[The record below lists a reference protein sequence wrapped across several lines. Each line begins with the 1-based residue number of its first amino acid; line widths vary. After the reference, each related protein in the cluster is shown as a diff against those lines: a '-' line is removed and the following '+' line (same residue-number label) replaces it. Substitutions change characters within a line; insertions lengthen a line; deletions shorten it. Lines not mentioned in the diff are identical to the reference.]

1 MTREV
6 RLWRL
11 TPLSATLLHEFLP
24 DGLFSHD
31 VQERGWFENPIIYRD
46 GAFLCG
52 VLTHERDGCLR
63 VSSDEAR
70 ELSLLGVP
78 VGATLVE
85 REL

>member
-1 MTREV
+1 M

-24 DGLFSHD
+24 EGLFSGD

-52 VLTHERDGCLR
+52 VLTHDREGYLR

-70 ELSLLGVP
+70 ELSRLGIS
-78 VGATLVE
+78 VGATPVE
-85 REL
+85 MEF